1 MMPARRWIRPLS
13 HSGIKYVVKKAK
25 EKDLIDHSHRPSKLL
40 LMAEGRAVYDA
51 AAMIPMLA
59 LKKFL
64 PQGDNHPVLVFP
76 GFLAS
81 SRSTRPLRQY
91 IADLG
96 YRAHRWKLGYNMG
109 YSYKLHYGMRDR
121 VTELVE
127 RYGEKIS
134 LVGWSLGGVYA
145 RELAREMPDI
155 VRQVVTMGSPFR
167 GHPSSSNIH
176 KIFNMFTEV
185 PYDEM
190 PNSFLQDMA
199 HPPPVPTTAL
209 YTRGDG
215 VVAWQSTVELSD
227 RSDVENIHVG
237 GAHLGLGF
245 NPRVLFVLADRL
257 AQPEGKWQPF
267 KPHFCMKP
275 LFRNWYPDWLV
286 HGNENPL
293 KANS

>member
-1 MMPARRWIRPLS
+1 M
-13 HSGIKYVVKKAK
+13 KKSQQ
-25 EKDLIDHSHRPSKLL
+25 EDLIDHSHRPSKLL

-51 AAMIPMLA
+51 AAMIPMLG
-59 LKKFL
+59 LKKCL

-81 SRSTRPLRQY
+81 SRSTVPLRKY
-91 IADLG
+91 LADLG
-96 YRAHRWKLGYNMG
+96 YRSHRWKLGYNMG

-121 VTELVE
+121 VTELFE
-127 RYGEKIS
+127 RYGEKVS

-155 VRQVVTMGSPFR
+155 VRQVISMGSPFR
-167 GHPSSSNIH
+167 GHPSSSNVH

-185 PYDEM
+185 PYDEL
-190 PNSFLQDMA
+190 PESFLQDMA

-227 RSDVENIHVG
+227 REDVENIHVG

-245 NPRVLFVLADRL
+245 NPRTLYVLADRL
-257 AQPEGKWQPF
+257 AQPEGKWRPF
-267 KPHFCMKP
+267 KPPFLMKP

-286 HGNENPL
+286 HGTEDPL
-293 KANS
+293 SSTA

>member
-1 MMPARRWIRPLS
+1 
-13 HSGIKYVVKKAK
+13 
-25 EKDLIDHSHRPSKLL
+25 
-40 LMAEGRAVYDA
+40 MAEGRAVYDA

-91 IADLG
+91 LADIG
-96 YRAHRWKLGYNMG
+96 YRSHRWNLGYNMG

-127 RYGEKIS
+127 CYGEKIS

-155 VRQVVTMGSPFR
+155 VRQVITMGSPFR
-167 GHPSSSNIH
+167 GHPSSSNVH
-176 KIFNMFTEV
+176 RIFNMFTEV
-185 PYDEM
+185 PYAEM
-190 PNSFLQDMA
+190 PRSFLQNMA

-215 VVAWQSTVELSD
+215 VVAWQSTVEVSD
-227 RSDVENIHVG
+227 RYDVENIHVG
-237 GAHLGLGF
+237 GAHMGLGF
-245 NPRVLFVLADRL
+245 NPRVLLVLADRL
-257 AQPEGKWQPF
+257 AQPEGQWRPF
-267 KPHFCMKP
+267 KPPFYMKP
-275 LFRNWYPDWLV
+275 LFHNWYPDWLV
-286 HGNENPL
+286 HGSENPL
-293 KANS
+293 KVTS

>member
-1 MMPARRWIRPLS
+1 M
-13 HSGIKYVVKKAK
+13 KKSQQ
-25 EKDLIDHSHRPSKLL
+25 EDLIDHSHRPSKLL

-51 AAMIPMLA
+51 AAMIPMLG
-59 LKKFL
+59 LKKCL

-81 SRSTRPLRQY
+81 SRSTVPLRKY
-91 IADLG
+91 LADLG
-96 YRAHRWKLGYNMG
+96 YRSHRWKLGYNMG

-121 VTELVE
+121 VTELFE

-155 VRQVVTMGSPFR
+155 VRQVISMGSPFR
-167 GHPSSSNIH
+167 GHPSSSNVH

-185 PYDEM
+185 PYDEL
-190 PNSFLQDMA
+190 PESFLQDMA

-227 RSDVENIHVG
+227 REDVENIHVG

-245 NPRVLFVLADRL
+245 NPRTLYVLADRL
-257 AQPEGKWQPF
+257 AQPEGKWRPF
-267 KPHFCMKP
+267 KPPFLMKP

-286 HGNENPL
+286 HGTEDPL
-293 KANS
+293 SSTA